1 MDILIGIACKKE
13 KVIVKCIFRRKT
25 GRTNCLI
32 YHLICF
38 LIYVL
43 YVGNLYFLVCYYFL
57 FLELMGQ
64 FNDCDFLFTPNLNFN
79 TKDCFILC
87 SVMAVSLKVETDEFT
102 SLKEYL
108 LGPLTIGVFVTT
120 RNHVI
125 YFTVFLNF
133 VALCLLVSFHQTKVN
148 ENLN

>member
-1 MDILIGIACKKE
+1 
-13 KVIVKCIFRRKT
+13 
-25 GRTNCLI
+25 
-32 YHLICF
+32 
-38 LIYVL
+38 
-43 YVGNLYFLVCYYFL
+43 
-57 FLELMGQ
+57 MGQ

-108 LGPLTIGVFVTT
+108 LGPLIIGVFVTT
-120 RNHVI
+120 RNHAI